1 VVVSDG
7 QSDVCGW
14 GVELRLLGAF
24 DLFCGGETIVL
35 QPTAQRVVAF
45 LALKNGSV
53 PRLRVAECL
62 WPEKEES
69 CALHS
74 LRSALGRVRGVCR
87 HRVLVA
93 TQTHLGIGPE
103 VTVDVREHRR
113 GVDRVLREG
122 RADAA
127 GFDVVDLLPG
137 WHDEWLLVERED
149 LRQRQLHALDACAR
163 RLIDSARYGEAIG
176 TALAALR
183 AEPLRETAHRL
194 VIEAHLQEGNQVE
207 ARRQWQT
214 YARLLRERLNATP
227 SFHWRNLVEPC
238 RSGDADRVVAVTL
251 AS

>member
-1 VVVSDG
+1 
-7 QSDVCGW
+7 
-14 GVELRLLGAF
+14 
-24 DLFCGGETIVL
+24 
-35 QPTAQRVVAF
+35 
-45 LALKNGSV
+45 
-53 PRLRVAECL
+53 
-62 WPEKEES
+62 
-69 CALHS
+69 
-74 LRSALGRVRGVCR
+74 
-87 HRVLVA
+87 
-93 TQTHLGIGPE
+93 
-103 VTVDVREHRR
+103 
-113 GVDRVLREG
+113 
-122 RADAA
+122 
-127 GFDVVDLLPG
+127 VVDLLPG